1 MLELYRTDQNPG
13 AVQLWPKQILH
24 LLPVQRAKI
33 MEKKRKL
40 SWGKKKVINWGSF
53 LNSPT
58 PWKKQRAGRAV
69 GEGEFRIVSLLT
81 LPQNQICR
89 SVASGNI

>member
-33 MEKKRKL
+33 MEKKKKAEL
-40 SWGKKKVINWGSF
+40 GKKKGY
-53 LNSPT
+53 
-58 PWKKQRAGRAV
+58 
-69 GEGEFRIVSLLT
+69 
-81 LPQNQICR
+81 
-89 SVASGNI
+89 

>member
-33 MEKKRKL
+33 MKKKKAEMGKKR
-40 SWGKKKVINWGSF
+40 
-53 LNSPT
+53 
-58 PWKKQRAGRAV
+58 
-69 GEGEFRIVSLLT
+69 LLT
-81 LPQNQICR
+81 G
-89 SVASGNI
+89 AAF